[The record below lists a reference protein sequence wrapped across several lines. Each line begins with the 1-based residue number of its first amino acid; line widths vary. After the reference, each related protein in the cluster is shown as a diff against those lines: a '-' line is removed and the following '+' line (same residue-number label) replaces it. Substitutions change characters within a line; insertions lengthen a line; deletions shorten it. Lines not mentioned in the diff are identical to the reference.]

1 MFEMKEVPVDVAF
14 AKASKID
21 WLKPGVDPNSIKY
34 VSRPMFPTT
43 HRPANIGQ
51 KPIGLQGQA
60 LVQPKVDPWLYG
72 EKPDLVRLVGN
83 AAGGYGS

>member
-1 MFEMKEVPVDVAF
+1 MFEMKEVPVDIAF
-14 AKASKID
+14 AKAGKID
-21 WLKPGVDPNSIKY
+21 WLKSGVDPNTMIG
-34 VSRPMFPTT
+34 VSRPAFPTK
-43 HRPANIGQ
+43 HLPINVGQ

-72 EKPDLVRLVGN
+72 EKPDLARLVGN